1 MLTEIPLDKASFIGL
16 VLETL
21 NYGVFN
27 VLFLGI
33 LWLLWNKRSLRAYAH
48 RVLFVTACLLWI
60 LTTLHWIINVCR
72 ATIAFV
78 ERQGEVNGALA
89 YYADLTVDLYAAKTA
104 VYVALTLVG
113 DSFVTYRCWI
123 IWSQKIVVV
132 ILPMFLVTGTAVTG
146 FVATHKFTL
155 VNPGSEIFLPNL
167 VPWVTSFIV
176 LSLVTNVVCTFLIAF
191 RLIQSHRSVAPYSQ
205 SKRLISTLIIIVE
218 SAAIY
223 SSALTALVTL
233 YVLGSNGQYVA
244 LDMTAP
250 IIGITFSMIIIRVAL
265 TKVRK
270 PGYSTNSSS
279 GLGGQSSDV
288 RYPVNSGPITV
299 NVSRLVEMNRDDALE
314 RGDSKGVPSDNI
326 A

>member
-27 VLFLGI
+27 VLFIGI
-33 LWLLWNKRSLRAYAH
+33 LWLLWNKRALRAYAH
-48 RVLFVTACLLWI
+48 RVLFVAACLLWI

-78 ERQGEVNGALA
+78 DRQGEVNGALA

-132 ILPMFLVTGTAVTG
+132 ILPMFLVTGTAG

-155 VNPGSEIFLPNL
+155 VSPGSEIFLPNL
-167 VPWVTSFIV
+167 VPWVSSFIV

-223 SSALTALVTL
+223 SSALIALVTL
-233 YVLGSNGQYVA
+233 YILGSNGQYVA

-270 PGYSTNSSS
+270 PGYSTNTTS
-279 GLGGQSSDV
+279 GGQSSDA
-288 RYPVNSGPITV
+288 RYPVNPGPVTV
-299 NVSRLVEMNRDDALE
+299 NVSRLVEMNHDDASE
-314 RGDSKGVPSDNI
+314 RGDSKKGPSENI
-326 A
+326 V